1 MTFCSRVFLLTMPA
15 DMGSSAVGEAAGAR
29 LELDAD
35 FSALVE
41 DSWELGATAPAA
53 GMLLLL
59 AIVSLALLALSSLLH
74 CQILVQQGP
83 CGKGAVNDFVVIVL
97 ALETPVCCGLGCCG
111 I

>member
-1 MTFCSRVFLLTMPA
+1 MPA

-41 DSWELGATAPAA
+41 DCWELRATAPAA

-59 AIVSLALLALSSLLH
+59 LLAIVSPALLALSSLLC
-74 CQILVQQGP
+74 CQILLQQGP
-83 CGKGAVNDFVVIVL
+83 QGKGAVNDFMVIAL
-97 ALETPVCCGLGCCG
+97 AVEAPACCGLGCCG